1 MLVFTRQGRNEWKA
15 GATEEKVIPWS
26 ETCALVQ
33 NHHTPQT
40 WTRCYLNQ
48 NNHGHRMMDLTLAV
62 RYIMEP
68 MDARKSEAANIAFEE
83 DFDDAF

>member
-1 MLVFTRQGRNEWKA
+1 VLVLTRQGCDEWEA
-15 GATEEKVIPWS
+15 GATEEKVILWS
-26 ETCALVQ
+26 ETYALVQ

-40 WTRCYLNQ
+40 WCNLNQ
-48 NNHGHRMMDLTLAV
+48 NNYSHRMMDLTLV
-62 RYIMEP
+62 VGYIMEP